1 MSTFVLRSSSFA
13 DGARIPARHTCDG
26 QDISPPLS
34 WSEPPSGTVG
44 LALLVV
50 DPDAPSGTFTHWIA
64 WGFGLD
70 AGGLAEGA
78 RAPSEGRND
87 FGAAGYGGPCP
98 PRGHGPHR
106 YVFMLHAVDAV
117 PAVGPGTGRAA
128 LERALAGHVLEVAE
142 LVGLY
147 ER

>member
-1 MSTFVLRSSSFA
+1 MSTFVLRSSSFSG
-13 DGARIPARHTCDG
+13 GARIPRRHTCEG

-34 WSEPPSGTVG
+34 WSEPPAGTSG

-64 WGFGLD
+64 WGFDLG

-87 FGAAGYGGPCP
+87 FGTTGYRGPCP
-98 PRGHGPHR
+98 PRRHGSHR
-106 YVFMLHAVDAV
+106 YVFMLYAVDAA
-117 PAVGPGTGRAA
+117 PALEPGADRAA
-128 LERALAGHVLEVAE
+128 FERALEGHVLDVAE